1 MKALIL
7 TSMQPSLSMGHRVG
21 ITHRFQVFLDAI
33 AQVAGVVQ
41 VVHIVPEAMVAEQGD
56 LAALSRQQSD
66 YWGRRVE
73 VSLIA
78 RRARGESVLDHYG
91 RGVVR
96 AAEQPPFASFA
107 GPEQA
112 AAVARVLEAERP
124 DLMFVH
130 RMQAMCALLRAGRGA
145 VRQAGRVFFD
155 LDDVEHRVQVRS
167 VLAPPVWPGKLA
179 YLSHIPA
186 LMGAEWRGAAL
197 SAATF
202 VCSERDRAHLA
213 RMRMRRVSVVPN
225 ALAMPAEAPGVC
237 AAPTLLFVG
246 AYEYPPNAEAAA
258 RLVTRIF
265 PLVRRAVPGA
275 RLLLAGK
282 GGETLPVVQAGV
294 PEGVE
299 VLGFVPDL
307 AELYAGARVVVC
319 PLVNGGGTRL
329 KLIEAAGY
337 GRPMV
342 STRVGAEGLEF
353 AEGREVVVRDDDVGF
368 AEACVALLG
377 DDAAC
382 ARLGAAARARAVAA
396 YDVGSV
402 VARVRGVLE
411 RGLGV

>member
-1 MKALIL
+1 
-7 TSMQPSLSMGHRVG
+7 MG
-21 ITHRFQVFLDAI
+21 IAHRFQVFLDAVS
-33 AQVAGVVQ
+33 QVSDAVR
-41 VVHIVPEAMVAEQGD
+41 VVHIVPPEMVAAQGD
-56 LAALSRQQSD
+56 LAALSRQQSE

-96 AAEQPPFASFA
+96 AAEQPPFAAFA

-112 AAVARVLEAERP
+112 AAVARLLAAERP
-124 DLMFVH
+124 DLLFVH

-186 LMGAEWRGAAL
+186 LVGAEWRGAAL

-213 RMRMRRVSVVPN
+213 RMGMRRVSVVPN
-225 ALAMPAEAPGVC
+225 ALAMPVEAPGVS

-282 GGETLPVVQAGV
+282 GGEALPVVRAGV

-307 AELYAGARVVVC
+307 DALYAGARVVVC

-337 GRPMV
+337 ARPMV
-342 STRVGAEGLEF
+342 STRVGAEGLDF
-353 AEGREVVVRDDDVGF
+353 AEVREVVVRDDDAGF
-368 AEACVALLG
+368 AEACVALLR
-377 DDAAC
+377 DDGAC
-382 ARLGAAARARAVAA
+382 ARLGAAARARALAA
-396 YDVGSV
+396 YEAGRV
-402 VARVRGVLE
+402 VARVRAALE
-411 RGLGV
+411 RGLGG